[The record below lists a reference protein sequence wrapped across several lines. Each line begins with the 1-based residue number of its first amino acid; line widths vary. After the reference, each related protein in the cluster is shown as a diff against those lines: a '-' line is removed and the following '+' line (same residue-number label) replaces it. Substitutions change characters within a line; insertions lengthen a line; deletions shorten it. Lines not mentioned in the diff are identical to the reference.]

1 MGNCL
6 HRIVAVEILLEQ
18 LVVVVVEL
26 VQELEVVEVE
36 QDWHC

>member
-18 LVVVVVEL
+18 LVVVVEL

>member
-1 MGNCL
+1 MDSCL

-36 QDWHC
+36 KDWHC